1 MICEAK
7 SGHPGGSL
15 SIVEILTALYFDTM
29 NIDSNNPKMQ
39 GRDRF
44 ILSKG
49 HSAPGLY
56 AVLAAKG
63 YFPKEELNSLENLVL
78 FYKDIQI

>member
-1 MICEAK
+1 MRYQKIGRHSQRIKKRHSLYDIEAK

-15 SIVEILTALYFDTM
+15 SIVEILTVKLYFDTM

-49 HSAPGLY
+49 HSARVY
-56 AVLAAKG
+56 MQ
-63 YFPKEELNSLENLVL
+63 F
-78 FYKDIQI
+78 